1 MEQNQQFSMEQ
12 AMALA
17 KSPAARQLLNILRQK
32 GGQDL
37 AKAENLATAGDM
49 DGAKKALSSLLE
61 DPQVR
66 KLLKDLG
73 G

>member
-17 KSPAARQLLNILRQK
+17 KSPAGRQLLNILRQK